1 MNTLHRVL
9 LVEDSEADR
18 YLAARL
24 LGKVWPGL
32 EVVEARNGVEA
43 IELLERCAPEGLP
56 QIILLDINMP
66 RMNGHEFLEAWYASK
81 ELDIPV
87 VMMLT
92 SSGQS
97 VDRERT
103 VPFRCVRDYVVKP
116 IDREAVVRLP
126 DLLAAA

>member
-43 IELLERCAPEGLP
+43 IELLERCDSGGPAL
-56 QIILLDINMP
+56 
-66 RMNGHEFLEAWYASK
+66 RSSCS
-81 ELDIPV
+81 
-87 VMMLT
+87 T
-92 SSGQS
+92 STCRG
-97 VDRERT
+97 
-103 VPFRCVRDYVVKP
+103 
-116 IDREAVVRLP
+116 
-126 DLLAAA
+126 